1 MGWPQW
7 CQQEKVLLQ
16 LKTQEKQKLE
26 KANLVKDYLEQK
38 EDTSISDIYSD
49 VLLYPQVKE
58 SETFPFAVFILFFF
72 SLNFISHSVLFFPF

>member
-1 MGWPQW
+1 
-7 CQQEKVLLQ
+7 VLLQ

-49 VLLYPQVKE
+49 VILYPQVKK
-58 SETFPFAVFILFFF
+58 SVTFLFLFLFLCLCFI
-72 SLNFISHSVLFFPF
+72 